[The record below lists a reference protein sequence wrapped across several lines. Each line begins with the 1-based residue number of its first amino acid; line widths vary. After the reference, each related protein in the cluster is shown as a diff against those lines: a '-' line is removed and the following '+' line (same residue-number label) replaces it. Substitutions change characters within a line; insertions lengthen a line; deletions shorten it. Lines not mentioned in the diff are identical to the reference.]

1 MSDREEKTKP
11 FVVTDRR
18 KFTAEGDARP
28 DAPKRE
34 EAPPSPPPTPV
45 ESTPEPTPEEEP
57 KLPPPPTAEQSE
69 QVRAAYAATVD
80 RLDTAIRAAN
90 PAADHL
96 PPITFLTLVNSI
108 YMSTI
113 YQLGGAAQEG
123 QPPQVDIIGARHSI
137 DMLAVL
143 AEKSKGNLSSE
154 EQGFIDSILFELRMG
169 FLEVTQALSRAAAA
183 KGPNAPPSPP
193 AGPSLIR

>member
-1 MSDREEKTKP
+1 MSEREDKAKP
-11 FVVTDRR
+11 FVITDRR

-34 EAPPSPPPTPV
+34 EAPPPPPPPPV
-45 ESTPEPTPEEEP
+45 ESTPEPPAEHED
-57 KLPPPPTAEQSE
+57 KLPPPPTPEQIE

-80 RLDTAIRAAN
+80 RLDVAIRASN
-90 PAADHL
+90 PGAVNL
-96 PPITFLTLVNSI
+96 PPITFPSVVNSI

-113 YQLGGAAQEG
+113 YQLGGAPQDG

-143 AEKSKGNLSSE
+143 ADKSQGNLTAE

-169 FLEVTQALSRAAAA
+169 FLEITQALSRSAAA
-183 KGPNAPPSPP
+183 KNPNAPPPPP
-193 AGPSLIR
+193 AGPRIVS